1 MRSAAVRRAI
11 AGANAIRTGR
21 DKAHPGA
28 APKPWGA
35 HAPAARLIN
44 MNARTPRHAV
54 PRAPVAPLHR
64 GPQALPPSSATT
76 TYGNPFQHA
85 PNAALLIDFDNVTMG
100 IRSDL
105 ASELRSLLSSDII
118 KGKVAVQRAYADWR
132 RYPQYIVPLAE
143 SSIDMIMAPAYGSS
157 KKNATDIRLA
167 VDAIEL
173 VFTRPEIGT
182 YILLSGDSDFASMV
196 TKLKEYGKYVIGVGI
211 RESSSDLLVMN
222 CDEYY
227 SYNALAGLVK
237 NTEEDVQKWDP
248 WELVVESIGR
258 MKKNGDVMRS
268 DRLKQVMQDIDATFD
283 EKNYG
288 YSKFSKF
295 VSDAAEKGLVTIT
308 KLENGQLEVGP
319 SASAPAAAT
328 ADKARR
334 PGADEEGAAAREER
348 TGRRGRRGGRRG
360 RDRDDRGERG
370 AAPAAAGADATA
382 EPIDAED
389 LDAEVR
395 PAAAS
400 AAPARD
406 EPRPAHSASRPEP
419 TAELRTE
426 APRDLRRDARPDRT
440 PTPTPTPRTE
450 ARAEARS
457 DAREEIG
464 LSGERLTRQEAFDLV
479 KKATVALVTGDSA
492 VPARA
497 VRVKAF
503 ELLGRDSE
511 SLTERNFERIL
522 KDAHDQEVIDL
533 RRRGNDYEVSL
544 PAAVA
549 PVSEQLNRAA
559 AAHAASVAA
568 ASPAAPPA
576 PRGMV
581 PRSAP
586 GRGGRRTSSGPP
598 PELLLVGVV
607 EDAPASSAATST
619 AAAAPEPPS
628 AAAAAVPSADGEA
641 SAAPDAAEAATEKTA
656 TAKKRRTTRGRG
668 GKAKTAA
675 KSTAGAASA
684 PPAAKSAKSSPTSA
698 KTAKATG
705 DAAEAKPRKRRTAKA
720 KKAAPA

>member
-1 MRSAAVRRAI
+1 
-11 AGANAIRTGR
+11 
-21 DKAHPGA
+21 
-28 APKPWGA
+28 
-35 HAPAARLIN
+35 
-44 MNARTPRHAV
+44 MNARSPRHAV
-54 PRAPVAPLHR
+54 PRAPIAPLHR
-64 GPQALPPSSATT
+64 GPQALPPSSATA
-76 TYGNPFQHA
+76 TYGSPIQHA

-105 ASELRSLLSSDII
+105 AGELRSLLSSDII

-182 YILLSGDSDFASMV
+182 YILLSGDSDFASLV

-237 NTEEDVQKWDP
+237 SSEEDVQKWDP
-248 WELVVESIGR
+248 WELVVEAIGR

-319 SASAPAAAT
+319 SGAAPAGAAPRAT
-328 ADKARR
+328 ATDED
-334 PGADEEGAAAREER
+334 GAPAREER
-348 TGRRGRRGGRRG
+348 SGRRGRRGGRGRG
-360 RDRDDRGERG
+360 RDREERGERPSG
-370 AAPAAAGADATA
+370 APAGATAELPVAAAGESLELDLSPREEPAPTPRA
-382 EPIDAED
+382 ETPRHERAERH
-389 LDAEVR
+389 AR
-395 PAAAS
+395 PDR
-400 AAPARD
+400 PERPERHD
-406 EPRPAHSASRPEP
+406 RRHEPRVDAPR
-419 TAELRTE
+419 AEAPRAEAPRTE
-426 APRDLRRDARPDRT
+426 APRADA
-440 PTPTPTPRTE
+440 
-450 ARAEARS
+450 ARGEGG
-457 DAREEIG
+457 DEIG
-464 LSGERLTRQEAFDLV
+464 RSGERLTRQEAFDLV
-479 KKATVALVTGDSA
+479 KRSATALVTGDAA

-497 VRVKAF
+497 MRTKAF

-511 SLTERNFERIL
+511 SLSERMFERIL
-522 KDAHDQEVIDL
+522 KDAHDQELIDL
-533 RRRGNDYEVSL
+533 RRRGNDFEVSL

-559 AAHAASVAA
+559 AAHAAAVAA
-568 ASPAAPPA
+568 AAPPAAPPA

-581 PRSAP
+581 PRGAP
-586 GRGGRRTSSGPP
+586 PRGGRGRAPVGPP

-607 EDAPASSAATST
+607 ED
-619 AAAAPEPPS
+619 
-628 AAAAAVPSADGEA
+628 VP
-641 SAAPDAAEAATEKTA
+641 TVTA
-656 TAKKRRTTRGRG
+656 TAPAPITAPNEAAPHAPKGRSAPKAKGAKPAAKEAAKPKPPAKAAKPAKAESAPAKGAARGGRG
-668 GKAKTAA
+668 GKAK
-675 KSTAGAASA
+675 K
-684 PPAAKSAKSSPTSA
+684 PAAK
-698 KTAKATG
+698 
-705 DAAEAKPRKRRTAKA
+705 
-720 KKAAPA
+720 